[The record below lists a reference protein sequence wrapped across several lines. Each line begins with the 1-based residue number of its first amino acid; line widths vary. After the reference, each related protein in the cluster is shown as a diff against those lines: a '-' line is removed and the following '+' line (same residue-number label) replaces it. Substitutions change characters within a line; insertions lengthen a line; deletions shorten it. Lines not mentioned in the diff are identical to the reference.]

1 MKEINDQGLIDATVN
16 DTGELFRALG
26 GLAGKVQ
33 SGFVRAYG
41 AVMLLG
47 VAGLVTYAIV
57 RAS

>member
-1 MKEINDQGLIDATVN
+1 
-16 DTGELFRALG
+16 
-26 GLAGKVQ
+26 
-33 SGFVRAYG
+33 VRAYG